1 MDIIPAIDLRGG
13 KCVRLLRGDFSQEE
27 IFSEFPEY
35 VAKSWVENGATL
47 IHVVDLDG
55 ALNGSQQNFHSIA
68 KIAEITNALIQ
79 VGGGIRDFETAQ
91 KLMNIGVS
99 RLVLGTTAIE
109 NPEFVE
115 LLIKRYTPC
124 AIVIALDVR
133 GRNMAT
139 RGWIKDSQTSFPDL
153 VDKMTNLGVNRF
165 ILTDIQRDGTLTEP
179 NYATLEELVSHTRAN
194 VIASGGISSLEQL
207 SYLSTIGVEG
217 AIIGKALYTGAINL
231 RKAIEAGL

>member
-35 VAKSWVENGATL
+35 VAQSWVENGATL

-68 KIAEITNALIQ
+68 KIAETTNALIQ
-79 VGGGIRDFETAQ
+79 VGGGIRDFETVQ
-91 KLMNIGVS
+91 KLMNIGAS

-109 NPEFVE
+109 NPKFVE
-115 LLIKRYTPC
+115 LLIKRYTPR
-124 AIVIALDVR
+124 AIVVALDVR

-153 VDKMTNLGVNRF
+153 VDKMANLGVNRF

-231 RKAIEAGL
+231 RKAVEARL

>member
-27 IFSEFPEY
+27 IFSEFPEN
-35 VAKSWVENGATL
+35 VAQSWVENGATL

-79 VGGGIRDFETAQ
+79 VGGGIRDFETAE
-91 KLMNIGVS
+91 KLINIGAS

-115 LLIKRYTPC
+115 LLIKRYTPR
-124 AIVIALDVR
+124 AIVVALDVR

>member
-27 IFSEFPEY
+27 IFSEFPEN
-35 VAKSWVENGATL
+35 VAQSWVENGATL

-115 LLIKRYTPC
+115 LLINRYTPR
-124 AIVIALDVR
+124 AIVVALDVR

-153 VDKMTNLGVNRF
+153 VDKMTTLGVNRF

-179 NYATLEELVSHTRAN
+179 NYATLEELVSLTRAN

>member
-27 IFSEFPEY
+27 LFSEFPEY
-35 VAKSWVENGATL
+35 VAQSWVENGATL

-68 KIAEITNALIQ
+68 KIAETTNALIQ
-79 VGGGIRDFETAQ
+79 VGGGIRDFETVQ
-91 KLMNIGVS
+91 KLMNIGAS

-109 NPEFVE
+109 NPKFVE
-115 LLIKRYTPC
+115 LLIKRYTPR
-124 AIVIALDVR
+124 AIVVALDVR

-153 VDKMTNLGVNRF
+153 VDKMANLGVNRF

-231 RKAIEAGL
+231 RKAVEARL